1 VLGIEL
7 PVKKANP
14 YEKPNPPQSLPN
26 FLTTLAICGLFKDSK
41 STREIIGSTRCSA
54 ASQGVHMKY
63 YKTEDV
69 RNVAVVSH
77 AGSGKTTLCDAM
89 LFDAGAVDRLG
100 KVTDGSSNF
109 DFEPEEVK
117 RGITIGAS
125 LYTVEWKKKKINIL
139 DTPGDPNFAAEVT
152 AALKAADIA
161 ILVIDAVDSVKP
173 LTEKVWAAIEERG
186 CPRILAIT
194 KMDRERA
201 DYEKVLADVK
211 GILKVK
217 PLVLQIPIG
226 AESNFKGVVDL
237 LSMKSVMFDGDGRT
251 AARGDIP
258 GDLKDEANS
267 RREVL
272 IEDLAEVD
280 DALMERY
287 LEGEE
292 LGAEDLAAALKQGIV
307 QRVFMPAMLCSGA
320 ANRGVQTI
328 LDLIADA
335 SPSPADMP
343 DVRGTTSAGDEQT
356 RAASPDAP
364 FCAYVFKTLADPYAG
379 RLTLFRIFSGQLS
392 ADSNFFNACRGTKE
406 RFGQL
411 LAIQGKHQKSL
422 EAAQA
427 GDIVAVAKLKE
438 TLTGDTLS
446 DEKAPFIIAPHTLPQ
461 AVISFAIEPKAKGD
475 EEKITQSLTKLGE
488 EDPTLSVTRDPQTNE
503 FLISGMGQVHI
514 EVIVDKLKR
523 KFGVDV
529 NLKTPKVPYKE
540 TIKGKAKVEGKLKKQ
555 TGGRGQFAVAW
566 LELEPLPRGQ
576 GFEFVDRI
584 VGGVIP
590 RQYIPAVEKGVSE
603 SMGGGALAGYP
614 VIDVRVTVFDGKYHD
629 VDSSEQ
635 AFKIAA
641 SKGFKK
647 GVLEANPVLLE
658 PIMNMEIIVPEDCMG
673 DVMGDL
679 NSRRGRI
686 SGMDARG
693 GSQVIKAQVPMSE
706 VLKYASDLT
715 SMTSGRGLFSM
726 EFSHYE
732 EVPTHIQ
739 EKIVEASGK
748 RAEEED

>member
-1 VLGIEL
+1 
-7 PVKKANP
+7 
-14 YEKPNPPQSLPN
+14 
-26 FLTTLAICGLFKDSK
+26 
-41 STREIIGSTRCSA
+41 
-54 ASQGVHMKY
+54 MKQF
-63 YKTEDV
+63 KTEDV

-77 AGSGKTTLCDAM
+77 AGSGKTTLCEAL

-100 KVTDGSSNF
+100 RVTDGTSNF
-109 DFEPEEVK
+109 DFEAEEVK
-117 RGITIGAS
+117 RGITISTS
-125 LYTVEWKKKKINIL
+125 LFTIEWKKKKINIL

-161 ILVIDAVDSVKP
+161 ILTVDAVDSLKP
-173 LTEKVWAAIEERG
+173 LTEKVWDEIEASG
-186 CPRILAIT
+186 CPRIIAVT

-201 DYEKVLADVK
+201 DYQKVVNDVK
-211 GILKVK
+211 EVLHAK
-217 PLVLQIPIG
+217 PLVLQVPIG
-226 AESNFKGVVDL
+226 KEAAFKGVVDL
-237 LSMKSVMFDGDGRT
+237 LSMRALTFDGDGKNPGK
-251 AARGDIP
+251 GDIP
-258 GDLKDEANS
+258 AEVKDEVDS

-287 LEGEE
+287 LEGEA
-292 LGAEDLAAALKQGIV
+292 LGAEELASALKEGIV
-307 QRVFMPAMLCSGA
+307 KKVFVPLVVCA
-320 ANRGVQTI
+320 ASLNRAVQPL

-335 SPSPADMP
+335 CPSPADLP
-343 DVRGTTSAGDEQT
+343 PVEGRTPAGDEVS
-356 RAASPDAP
+356 RVPSADEP
-364 FCAYVFKTLADPYAG
+364 FSAYVFKTLADPYAG
-379 RLTLFRIFSGQLS
+379 RLTLFRILSGKLS
-392 ADSNFFNACRGTKE
+392 ADSTFLNATRGNKE

-411 LAIQGKHQKSL
+411 LAIQGKHQRGLDS
-422 EAAQA
+422 AHA

-446 DEKAPFIIAPHTLPQ
+446 DEKSPFVVQPAGLPQ
-461 AVISFAIEPKAKGD
+461 SVISFAIEPKAKGD
-475 EEKITQSLTKLGE
+475 EEKITQSLAKLAE
-488 EDPTLSVTRDPQTNE
+488 EDPTLSVSRDRSTNE

-514 EVIVDKLKR
+514 EVTVDKLKR

-566 LELEPLPRGQ
+566 LELEARQRGE
-576 GFEFVDRI
+576 GFEFVDKI
-584 VGGVIP
+584 VGGAIP
-590 RQYIPAVEKGVSE
+590 RQYIPAVEKGVIE
-603 SMGGGALAGYP
+603 AMHAGALAGCP
-614 VIDVRVTVFDGKYHD
+614 VIDVRVTVFDGKYHE

-647 GVLEANPVLLE
+647 GVLQANPVLLE
-658 PIMNMEIIVPEDCMG
+658 PIMNLEVISPDDCMG

-686 SGMDARG
+686 IGMDARG
-693 GSQVIKAQVPMSE
+693 GSQVIKAQVPMAE

-715 SMTSGRGLFSM
+715 SMTSGRGIFTV

-732 EVPTHIQ
+732 EVPGSLA
-739 EKIVEASGK
+739 EKIIEASGK
-748 RAEEED
+748 KSEEED

>member
-1 VLGIEL
+1 
-7 PVKKANP
+7 
-14 YEKPNPPQSLPN
+14 
-26 FLTTLAICGLFKDSK
+26 
-41 STREIIGSTRCSA
+41 
-54 ASQGVHMKY
+54 MKV
-63 YKTEDV
+63 YKTEEV

-77 AGSGKTTLCDAM
+77 AGSGKTTFCEAM
-89 LFDAGAVDRLG
+89 LFDSGAVDRLG
-100 KVTDGSSNF
+100 RVTDGTSNF

-117 RGITIGAS
+117 RGITISTS

-139 DTPGDPNFAAEVT
+139 DTPGDQNFSSEVT
-152 AALKAADIA
+152 AALSAADIA
-161 ILVIDAVDSVKP
+161 ILAVDAVDSLKP
-173 LTEKVWAAIEERG
+173 LTEKVWASIEAQG
-186 CPRILAIT
+186 CSRILVVT

-201 DYEKVLADVK
+201 EFERVIADVK
-211 GILKVK
+211 ESLKVK

-226 AESNFKGVVDL
+226 KEAAFKGVVDL
-237 LSMKSVMFDGDGRT
+237 LSMKAITFDGDGKNASRS
-251 AARGDIP
+251 DIP
-258 GDLKDEANS
+258 AELKDDAQS
-267 RREVL
+267 RRDVL

-292 LGAEDLAAALKQGIV
+292 LGADELANALKEGIIKKTFLPV
-307 QRVFMPAMLCSGA
+307 LVCSAMMNKGI
-320 ANRGVQTI
+320 QPI

-335 SPSPADMP
+335 CPSPADMP
-343 DVRGTTSAGDEQT
+343 PVVGVNLSGAEQS
-356 RAASPDAP
+356 RPASPTEPLAG
-364 FCAYVFKTLADPYAG
+364 YVFKTLADPYAG
-379 RLTLFRIFSGQLS
+379 RLTLFRIFSGKLS
-392 ADSNFFNACRGTKE
+392 PDSNFFNASRGTKE

-411 LAIQGKHQKSL
+411 LTIQGKHQKSL
-422 EAAQA
+422 EFAQA

-438 TLTGDTLS
+438 TLTGDTIC
-446 DEKAPFIIAPHTLPQ
+446 DEKAPLTIKAPSLPQ

-475 EEKITQSLTKLGE
+475 EDKITQSLAKLAE
-488 EDPTLSVTRDPQTNE
+488 EDPTMVVNRDPQTNE

-514 EVIVDKLKR
+514 EVTVEKLKR

-540 TIKGKAKVEGKLKKQ
+540 TIKGKARVEGKLKKQ

-566 LELEPLPRGQ
+566 LELEPMSRGQ
-576 GFEFVDRI
+576 GFEFVDKI

-590 RQYIPAVEKGVSE
+590 RQYIPAVEKGVIE
-603 SMGGGALAGYP
+603 AMQGGALAGFP
-614 VIDVRVTVFDGKYHD
+614 VIDVKVTVVDGKYHE

-647 GVLEANPVLLE
+647 GVLQSNPVILE
-658 PIMNMEIIVPEDCMG
+658 PIMNMEVIVPEEYMG

-686 SGMDARG
+686 SGMDSKG
-693 GSQVIKAQVPMSE
+693 GSQVVKAQVPMSE

-726 EFSHYE
+726 GFSHYE
-732 EVPTHIQ
+732 EVPGNIAD
-739 EKIVEASGK
+739 KIIEASGK

>member
-1 VLGIEL
+1 
-7 PVKKANP
+7 
-14 YEKPNPPQSLPN
+14 
-26 FLTTLAICGLFKDSK
+26 
-41 STREIIGSTRCSA
+41 
-54 ASQGVHMKY
+54 MKQ

-69 RNVAVVSH
+69 RNVVVVSH
-77 AGSGKTTLCDAM
+77 AGSGKTTLCEAM

-117 RGITIGAS
+117 RSITISSS
-125 LYTVEWKKKKINIL
+125 LFSIEWKKKKITIL
-139 DTPGDPNFAAEVT
+139 DTPGDPNFSAEVS
-152 AALKAADIA
+152 AALQAGDLAL
-161 ILVIDAVDSVKP
+161 LVVDAVDSIKP
-173 LTEKVWAAIEERG
+173 LTEKVWAAIEARNM
-186 CPRILAIT
+186 PRLLVIS

-201 DYEKVLADVK
+201 DFDKVLADVK
-211 GILKVK
+211 NVLKVK
-217 PLVLQIPIG
+217 PLVMQIPIG
-226 AESNFKGVVDL
+226 TEADFNGVVDL
-237 LSMKSVMFDGDGRT
+237 LSMKAITFAGDGKSVSK
-251 AARGDIP
+251 GDIP
-258 GDLKDEANS
+258 DNLKEDAQS

-292 LGAEDLAAALKQGIV
+292 LGPDELANALQLGILRRNFLPV
-307 QRVFMPAMLCSGA
+307 LASSGFT
-320 ANRGVQTI
+320 NKGIQPL
-328 LDLIADA
+328 LDLITDA
-335 SPSPADMP
+335 CQSPADMP
-343 DVRGTTSAGDEQT
+343 PVSGLAPSGEEVVRKPT
-356 RAASPDAP
+356 PDDP

-379 RLTLFRIFSGQLS
+379 RLTLFRIYSGKL
-392 ADSNFFNACRGTKE
+392 APDSNFFNPTRQAKE

-411 LAIQGKHQKSL
+411 FAIQGKHQRSL
-422 EAAQA
+422 ESAQA

-438 TLTGDTLS
+438 TLSGDTLS
-446 DEKAPFIIAPHTLPQ
+446 EEKAPLQIQPPALPQ
-461 AVISFAIEPKAKGD
+461 PVISFAIEPKAKGD
-475 EEKITQSLTKLGE
+475 EEKITQSLARLAE
-488 EDPTLSVTRDPQTNE
+488 EDLTLSVNRDAQTNE

-514 EVIVDKLKR
+514 EVTVEKLKR

-566 LELEPLPRGQ
+566 LELEPLPRGE
-576 GFEFVDRI
+576 GFQFVDKI

-590 RQYIPAVEKGVSE
+590 RQYIPAVEKGVIE
-603 SMGGGALAGYP
+603 AMGGGALAGFQ
-614 VIDVRVTVFDGKYHD
+614 VVDVRVTVFDGKYHD

-641 SKGFKK
+641 SKGFKA
-647 GVLEANPVLLE
+647 GVLQSNPVLLE
-658 PIMNMEIIVPEDCMG
+658 PIMNMEVIVPEDCMG

-686 SGMDARG
+686 MGMDARG
-693 GSQVIKAQVPMSE
+693 TSQVVKAQVPMAE

-715 SMTSGRGLFSM
+715 SMTSGRGIFSM

-732 EVPTHIQ
+732 EVPGGIAD
-739 EKIVEASGK
+739 KIVEASGK

>member
-1 VLGIEL
+1 MKLYKIE
-7 PVKKANP
+7 
-14 YEKPNPPQSLPN
+14 E
-26 FLTTLAICGLFKDSK
+26 
-41 STREIIGSTRCSA
+41 
-54 ASQGVHMKY
+54 
-63 YKTEDV
+63 V

-77 AGSGKTTLCDAM
+77 AGSGKTTLCEAM
-89 LFDAGAVDRLG
+89 LFNAGAVDRLG
-100 KVTDGSSNF
+100 KVTDGTSNL

-117 RGITIGAS
+117 RAITISMS
-125 LYTVEWKKKKINIL
+125 LFSIEWKKKKITIL
-139 DTPGDPNFAAEVT
+139 DTPGDPNFASEVYS
-152 AALKAADIA
+152 ALRAADLA
-161 ILVIDAVDSVKP
+161 ILVVDAVDSVKP
-173 LTEKVWAAIEERG
+173 LTEKVWNAIEENQM
-186 CPRILAIT
+186 PRMLVVT

-201 DYEKVLADVK
+201 DFDKVVADAK
-211 GILKVK
+211 QMLGVK
-217 PLVLQIPIG
+217 PVVLQVPIG
-226 AESNFKGVVDL
+226 REANFSGIVDL
-237 LSMKSVMFDGDGRT
+237 LSLRGYKFEGDGRSM
-251 AARGDIP
+251 AKVDIP
-258 GDLKDEANS
+258 EDLVEEVNS

-280 DALMERY
+280 DRLMERY

-292 LGAEDLAAALKQGIV
+292 LGAEELADALRSGV
-307 QRVFMPAMLCSGA
+307 LQRMFLPVIACSGA
-320 ANRGVQTI
+320 TNKAIQPI
-328 LDLIADA
+328 LDLIIDA
-335 SPSPADMP
+335 GPSPADMP
-343 DVRGTTSAGDEQT
+343 PVRGF
-356 RAASPDAP
+356 SPTGEPQERDPNPEAP
-364 FCAYVFKTLADPYAG
+364 FSAYVFKTVADPYAG
-379 RLTLFRIFSGQLS
+379 RLSIFRVFSGKLS
-392 ADSNFFNACRGTKE
+392 ADSNFFNATRGTKE

-411 LAIQGKHQKSL
+411 LVIQGKQQKPI
-422 EAAQA
+422 EACQA

-438 TLTGDTLS
+438 TLTGDTLC
-446 DEKAPFIIAPHTLPQ
+446 DERAPIVFEPVSLPQ

-475 EEKITQSLTKLGE
+475 EEKITQSLARLSE

-503 FLISGMGQVHI
+503 FLISGNGQVHI
-514 EVIVDKLKR
+514 EVTVEKLKR

-540 TIKGKAKVEGKLKKQ
+540 TIRGKAKVEGKLKKQ

-576 GFEFVDRI
+576 GFEFVDKI

-590 RQYIPAVEKGVSE
+590 RQYIPAVEKGVVE
-603 SMGGGALAGYP
+603 AMAGGALAGYP

-647 GVLEANPVLLE
+647 GVLQANPVLLE
-658 PIMNMEIIVPEDCMG
+658 PIMNLEVIVPEDCMG

-693 GSQVIKAQVPMSE
+693 GNQVIKAQVPMAE

-715 SMTSGRGLFSM
+715 SLTSGRGLFSM

-732 EVPTHIQ
+732 EVPANIS
-739 EKIVEASGK
+739 EKIIEASGK
-748 RAEEED
+748 RTEEED

>member
-1 VLGIEL
+1 
-7 PVKKANP
+7 
-14 YEKPNPPQSLPN
+14 
-26 FLTTLAICGLFKDSK
+26 
-41 STREIIGSTRCSA
+41 
-54 ASQGVHMKY
+54 MKQH
-63 YKTEDV
+63 KTEDV

-77 AGSGKTTLCDAM
+77 AGSGKTTFCEAI
-89 LFDAGAVDRLG
+89 LFNAGGVDRLG
-100 KVTDGSSNF
+100 KVTDGTSNF
-109 DFEPEEVK
+109 DFDPEEVK
-117 RGITIGAS
+117 RAISISTG
-125 LYTVEWKKKKINIL
+125 LFTVEWKKKKITIL

-152 AALKAADIA
+152 AALRAVDIA
-161 ILVIDAVDSVKP
+161 VLVVDAVDSIKP
-173 LTEKVWAAIEERG
+173 LTEKVWAGIEAAG
-186 CPRILAIT
+186 LPRVLVVT

-201 DYEKVLADVK
+201 DFGKVINDVK
-211 GILKVK
+211 EILKVK
-217 PLVLQIPIG
+217 PLVLQVPIG
-226 AESNFKGVVDL
+226 REGNFAGVVDL
-237 LSMKSVMFDGDGRT
+237 LSMKALLFDGDGRNISK
-251 AARGDIP
+251 AEIP
-258 GDLKDEANS
+258 GDIKEEANS

-280 DALMERY
+280 DGLMERY

-292 LGAEDLAAALKQGIV
+292 LGTEDLAHALRQGILH
-307 QRVFMPAMLCSGA
+307 RVFIPVVACSGT
-320 ANRGVQTI
+320 ANRGVQPI
-328 LDLIADA
+328 LDLITDA
-335 SPSPADMP
+335 CPSPAEMP
-343 DVRGTTSAGDEQT
+343 PITGVAPSGVEQT
-356 RAASPDAP
+356 RPPSADGP
-364 FCAYVFKTLADPYAG
+364 FCAYIFKTLADPYAG
-379 RLTLFRIFSGQLS
+379 RLSIFRIFSGKLTP
-392 ADSNFFNACRGTKE
+392 DSNFLNSSRSSKE
-406 RFGQL
+406 RFGQI
-411 LAIQGKHQKSL
+411 LAMQGKHQKSV
-422 EAAQA
+422 ESCQA

-438 TLTGDTLS
+438 TLTGDTLC
-446 DEKAPFIIAPHTLPQ
+446 DEKNPIVIQPVALPQ

-475 EEKITQSLTKLGE
+475 EDKITQSLARLAE
-488 EDPTLSVTRDPQTNE
+488 EDPTLSVTRDQQTNE

-514 EVIVDKLKR
+514 EVTVDKLKR

-566 LELEPLPRGQ
+566 LDLEPLPRGT
-576 GFEFVDRI
+576 GFEFVDKI

-590 RQYIPAVEKGVSE
+590 RQYIPAVEKGIAE
-603 SMGGGALAGYP
+603 SMSGGSLAGFP

-647 GVLEANPVLLE
+647 GVLQANPVLLE
-658 PIMNMEIIVPEDCMG
+658 PIMNMEVIVPEDCMG

-693 GSQVIKAQVPMSE
+693 SSQVIKAQVPMAE

-715 SMTSGRGLFSM
+715 SLTSGRGLFSM

-732 EVPTHIQ
+732 EVPANIS

-748 RAEEED
+748 RTEEED

>member
-1 VLGIEL
+1 
-7 PVKKANP
+7 
-14 YEKPNPPQSLPN
+14 
-26 FLTTLAICGLFKDSK
+26 
-41 STREIIGSTRCSA
+41 
-54 ASQGVHMKY
+54 MKQ
-63 YKTEDV
+63 YKTEEV

-77 AGSGKTTLCDAM
+77 SGSGKTTFCEAM

-117 RGITIGAS
+117 RAITIGTG
-125 LYTVEWKKKKINIL
+125 LFTVEWKKKKINLL

-152 AALKAADIA
+152 AALRAADNA
-161 ILVIDAVDSVKP
+161 VLVVDAVDSIKP
-173 LTEKVWAAIEERG
+173 LTEKVWSAIEAAG
-186 CPRILAIT
+186 LPRLLVIT

-201 DYEKVLADVK
+201 DFAKVINDVK
-211 GILKVK
+211 ETLAVK
-217 PLVLQIPIG
+217 PLVLQVPIG
-226 AESNFKGVVDL
+226 KEGGFTGVVDL
-237 LSMKSVMFDGDGRT
+237 LSMKALTFDGDGRGSSR
-251 AARGDIP
+251 AEIP
-258 GDLKDEANS
+258 PNLAEEANS

-280 DALMERY
+280 DGLMERY

-292 LGAEDLAAALKQGIV
+292 LGTDDLAHALRQGILK
-307 QRVFMPAMLCSGA
+307 RVFVPVLLCSGA
-320 ANRGVQTI
+320 TNRGIQPI
-328 LDLIADA
+328 MDIIADA
-335 SPSPADMP
+335 CPSPAELP
-343 DVRGTTSAGDEQT
+343 PVTGVTLSGQEQT
-356 RAASPDAP
+356 RTPSPEDP

-379 RLTLFRIFSGQLS
+379 RLSIFRIFSGKL
-392 ADSNFFNACRGTKE
+392 APDSNFLNSSRGSKE

-411 LAIQGKHQKSL
+411 LAMQGKSQKSI
-422 EAAQA
+422 ESCQA

-438 TLTGDTLS
+438 TLTGDTLC
-446 DEKAPFIIAPHTLPQ
+446 DEKKPLVIKPVTLPQ

-475 EEKITQSLTKLGE
+475 EDKITQSLARLAE
-488 EDPTLSVTRDPQTNE
+488 EDPTLSVNRDAQTNE

-514 EVIVDKLKR
+514 EVTVEKLKR

-566 LELEPLPRGQ
+566 LDLEPRPRGS
-576 GFEFVDRI
+576 GFEFVDKI

-590 RQYIPAVEKGVSE
+590 RQYIPAVEKGVIE
-603 SMGGGALAGYP
+603 AMGAGALAGYP

-647 GVLEANPVLLE
+647 GVLQANPVLLE
-658 PIMNMEIIVPEDCMG
+658 PIMNMEVIVPEDCMG

-686 SGMDARG
+686 SGMDAQG
-693 GSQVIKAQVPMSE
+693 GSQVIKAQVPMAE

-715 SMTSGRGLFSM
+715 SLTSGRGLFSM

-732 EVPTHIQ
+732 EVPGNIA
-739 EKIVEASGK
+739 EKIVEVSGK
-748 RAEEED
+748 KTEDED

>member
-1 VLGIEL
+1 
-7 PVKKANP
+7 
-14 YEKPNPPQSLPN
+14 
-26 FLTTLAICGLFKDSK
+26 
-41 STREIIGSTRCSA
+41 
-54 ASQGVHMKY
+54 MKH

-77 AGSGKTTLCDAM
+77 AGSGKTTLCEAILIDS
-89 LFDAGAVDRLG
+89 GAVDRLG

-117 RGITIGAS
+117 RGLTINAS
-125 LYTVEWKKKKINIL
+125 LFTIEWKKKKINII
-139 DTPGDPNFAAEVT
+139 DTPGDPNFSAEVL
-152 AALKAADIA
+152 AGLKAVDIA
-161 ILVIDAVDSVKP
+161 ILAVDAVDSIKP
-173 LTEKVWAAIEERG
+173 LTEKVWAAIEAKAA
-186 CPRILAIT
+186 PRLLAVT

-201 DYEKVLADVK
+201 DFDKVVNDVK
-211 GILKVK
+211 EMLQVK

-226 AESNFKGVVDL
+226 KEANFKGVVDL
-237 LSMKSVMFDGDGRT
+237 LSMKALLFEGDGKNVTR
-251 AARGDIP
+251 ADIP
-258 GDLKDEANS
+258 GDLQDEAQS

-287 LEGEE
+287 LEGEQ
-292 LGAEDLAAALKQGIV
+292 LGADELAVALKQGILN
-307 QRVFMPAMLCSGA
+307 RVFMPVLVCSGLM
-320 ANRGVQTI
+320 NKGIQPI
-328 LDLIADA
+328 LDILADA
-335 SPSPADMP
+335 CPSPAEMP
-343 DVRGTTSAGDEQT
+343 PVVGHTSGGEEQT
-356 RAASPDAP
+356 RKPSPDEP
-364 FCAYVFKTLADPYAG
+364 FSAYVFKTLADPYAG
-379 RLTLFRIFSGQLS
+379 RLSLFRIYSGKLA
-392 ADSNFFNACRGTKE
+392 ADSNFFNANRGAKE

-411 LAIQGKHQKSL
+411 LAIQGKHQKQL
-422 EAAQA
+422 ESAQA

-438 TLTGDTLS
+438 TLSGDTIC
-446 DEKAPFIIAPHTLPQ
+446 DEKAPIKIPPAELPQ

-475 EEKITQSLTKLGE
+475 EEKIMQSLQRLGE
-488 EDPTLSVTRDPQTNE
+488 EDPTLAVNRDPQTNE

-514 EVIVDKLKR
+514 EVIVEKLKR

-540 TIKGKAKVEGKLKKQ
+540 TIKGKSKVEGKLKKQ

-576 GFEFVDRI
+576 GFEFVDKI

-590 RQYIPAVEKGVSE
+590 RQYIPAVEKGVFE
-603 SMGGGALAGYP
+603 SMGSGSLAGYQ

-647 GVLEANPVLLE
+647 GMLEANPVLLE
-658 PIMNMEIIVPEDCMG
+658 PIMNLEVIVPEDCMG

-686 SGMDARG
+686 MGMDSKG
-693 GSQVIKAQVPMSE
+693 GSQVVKAQVPMAE

-715 SMTSGRGLFSM
+715 SMTSGRGIFSV

-732 EVPTHIQ
+732 EVPANIG
-739 EKIVEASGK
+739 EKIIEASGK
-748 RAEEED
+748 KLEEED

>member
-1 VLGIEL
+1 
-7 PVKKANP
+7 
-14 YEKPNPPQSLPN
+14 
-26 FLTTLAICGLFKDSK
+26 
-41 STREIIGSTRCSA
+41 
-54 ASQGVHMKY
+54 MKQ

-77 AGSGKTTLCDAM
+77 AGSGKTTFCEAM
-89 LFDAGAVDRLG
+89 LFDSGSVDRLG
-100 KVTDGSSNF
+100 KVTDGTSNF

-117 RGITIGAS
+117 RGITISSS
-125 LYTVEWKKKKINIL
+125 LYMIEWKKRKINIL
-139 DTPGDPNFAAEVT
+139 DTPGDPNFSAEVA
-152 AALKAADIA
+152 AALQAADIA
-161 ILVIDAVDSVKP
+161 ILAVDGVDSLKP
-173 LTEKVWAAIEERG
+173 LTEKVWSNIEAKG
-186 CPRILAIT
+186 CPRLLVVT

-201 DYEKVLADVK
+201 DFDRVINDVK
-211 GILKVK
+211 EVLRVK
-217 PLVLQIPIG
+217 PLVLQLPIG
-226 AESNFKGVVDL
+226 KEAGFKGVVDL
-237 LSMKSVMFDGDGRT
+237 LSMKALTFDGDGKSVS
-251 AARGDIP
+251 RGDIP
-258 GDLKDEANS
+258 AELREQAQSK
-267 RREVL
+267 REVL

-292 LGAEDLAAALKQGIV
+292 LGAEELAGALRQGILN
-307 QRVFMPAMLCSGA
+307 RVFIPAVMCSAVLNG
-320 ANRGVQTI
+320 GIQPI

-335 SPSPADMP
+335 CPSPAEMP
-343 DVRGTTSAGDEQT
+343 PVVGLTKTGEEITRKPALDE
-356 RAASPDAP
+356 P

-379 RLTLFRIFSGQLS
+379 RLTLFRIFSGKLS
-392 ADSNFFNACRGTKE
+392 PDSNFLNANRDVKE

-411 LAIQGKHQKSL
+411 LTIQGRHQKSL
-422 EAAQA
+422 DSAQA

-438 TLTGDTLS
+438 TLTGDTLC
-446 DEKAPFIIAPHTLPQ
+446 DEKAPLIIEPPALPQ

-475 EEKITQSLTKLGE
+475 EEKITQSLAKLAE
-488 EDPTLSVTRDPQTNE
+488 EDPTLVVNRDPQTNE

-514 EVIVDKLKR
+514 EVTVEKLKR

-540 TIKGKAKVEGKLKKQ
+540 TIRGKAKVEGKLKKQ

-566 LELEPLPRGQ
+566 LEVEPLPRGE
-576 GFEFVDRI
+576 GFQFVDKI

-603 SMGGGALAGYP
+603 SMNGGALAGYP
-614 VIDVRVTVFDGKYHD
+614 VIDVRVTVFDGKYHE

-647 GVLEANPVLLE
+647 GVLQANPVLLE
-658 PIMNMEIIVPEDCMG
+658 PIMNMEIIVPEEFMG

-679 NSRRGRI
+679 NARRGRI
-686 SGMDARG
+686 SGMDSKG
-693 GSQVIKAQVPMSE
+693 GSQAIKAQVPMAE

-715 SMTSGRGLFSM
+715 SMTSGRGIFSM

-732 EVPTHIQ
+732 EVPANIS
-739 EKIVEASGK
+739 EKIIEASGK
-748 RAEEED
+748 RVEEED

>member
-1 VLGIEL
+1 
-7 PVKKANP
+7 
-14 YEKPNPPQSLPN
+14 
-26 FLTTLAICGLFKDSK
+26 
-41 STREIIGSTRCSA
+41 
-54 ASQGVHMKY
+54 MKL
-63 YKTEDV
+63 YKIEDV

-77 AGSGKTTLCDAM
+77 AGSGKTTLCEAM
-89 LFDAGAVDRLG
+89 LFNAGAVDRLG
-100 KVTDGSSNF
+100 KVTDGTSNL

-117 RGITIGAS
+117 RAITISMS
-125 LYTVEWKKKKINIL
+125 LFSIEWKKKKITLL
-139 DTPGDPNFAAEVT
+139 DTPGDPNFAAEVY
-152 AALKAADIA
+152 AALRAADLA
-161 ILVIDAVDSVKP
+161 ILVVDAVDSIKP
-173 LTEKVWAAIEERG
+173 LTEKVWNAIEENAI
-186 CPRILAIT
+186 PRILVVT

-201 DYEKVLADVK
+201 DFDKVISDAKEMLR
-211 GILKVK
+211 VK
-217 PLVLQIPIG
+217 PVVLQVPLG
-226 AESNFKGVVDL
+226 KEANFVGVVDL
-237 LSMKSVMFDGDGRT
+237 LSMKAQKFEGDGRSS
-251 AARGDIP
+251 AKADIP
-258 GDLKDEANS
+258 GDLMEEVNS

-280 DALMERY
+280 DRLMERY

-292 LGAEDLAAALKQGIV
+292 LGAEDLANALRTGV
-307 QRVFMPAMLCSGA
+307 LQRMFLPVLACSGA
-320 ANRGVQTI
+320 ANKAVQLI
-328 LDLIADA
+328 LDMIIDA
-335 SPSPADMP
+335 GPSPADMP
-343 DVRGTTSAGDEQT
+343 PVKGTTPSGEQQE
-356 RAASPDAP
+356 RDPSPDAP
-364 FCAYVFKTLADPYAG
+364 FSAYVFKTVADPYAG
-379 RLTLFRIFSGQLS
+379 RLSIFRVFSGKLS
-392 ADSNFFNACRGTKE
+392 ADSNFLNATRSAKE

-411 LAIQGKHQKSL
+411 LVIQGKQQKAI
-422 EAAQA
+422 EACQA

-438 TLTGDTLS
+438 TLTGDTLC
-446 DEKAPFIIAPHTLPQ
+446 DERAPIVFEPVSLPQ

-475 EEKITQSLTKLGE
+475 EEKITQSLARLAE
-488 EDPTLSVTRDPQTNE
+488 EDPTLAVTRDPQTNE
-503 FLISGMGQVHI
+503 FLISGNGQVHI
-514 EVIVDKLKR
+514 EVIVEKLKR

-540 TIKGKAKVEGKLKKQ
+540 TIRGKAKVEGKLKKQ

-576 GFEFVDRI
+576 GFEFVDKI

-590 RQYIPAVEKGVSE
+590 RQYIPAVEKGVVE
-603 SMGGGALAGYP
+603 AMAGGALAGYP

-647 GVLEANPVLLE
+647 GVLQANPVLLE
-658 PIMNMEIIVPEDCMG
+658 PIMNLEVIVPEDCMG

-693 GSQVIKAQVPMSE
+693 GSQVIKAQVPMAE

-715 SMTSGRGLFSM
+715 SLTSGRGLFSM

-732 EVPTHIQ
+732 EVPANIS
-739 EKIVEASGK
+739 EKIIEASGK

>member
-1 VLGIEL
+1 M
-7 PVKKANP
+7 KQ
-14 YEKPNPPQSLPN
+14 Y
-26 FLTTLAICGLFKDSK
+26 K
-41 STREIIGSTRCSA
+41 S
-54 ASQGVHMKY
+54 
-63 YKTEDV
+63 EDV

-77 AGSGKTTLCDAM
+77 AGSGKTTFCEAM
-89 LFDAGAVDRLG
+89 LFQAGAIDRLG
-100 KVTDGSSNF
+100 KVTDGTSNL
-109 DFEPEEVK
+109 DFEPEEIK
-117 RGITIGAS
+117 RGISISSS
-125 LYTVEWKKKKINIL
+125 LFSIEWKKKKINIL
-139 DTPGDPNFAAEVT
+139 DTPGDPNFSAEVV
-152 AALKAADIA
+152 AALQAADVA
-161 ILVIDAVDSVKP
+161 ILAVDAVDSLKP
-173 LTEKVWAAIEERG
+173 LTEKVWASIEAKG
-186 CPRILAIT
+186 CPRLLAIT

-201 DYEKVLADVK
+201 DFNKVITDIK
-211 GILKVK
+211 EIFKVK
-217 PLVLQIPIG
+217 PLVLQLPIG
-226 AESNFKGVVDL
+226 KEAAFKGVVDL
-237 LSMKSVMFDGDGRT
+237 LSMKAVTFDGDGKNVSK
-251 AARGDIP
+251 GDIP
-258 GDLKDEANS
+258 AELKEEAQA

-292 LGAEDLAAALKQGIV
+292 LGTDELAGALRQGILNS
-307 QRVFMPAMLCSGA
+307 VFIPAVVCSGML
-320 ANRGVQTI
+320 NKGIQPI
-328 LDLIADA
+328 LDLITDA
-335 SPSPADMP
+335 CPSPADMP
-343 DVRGTTSAGDEQT
+343 PVIGRKKTGEEMS
-356 RAASPDAP
+356 RKPSPDEP

-379 RLTLFRIFSGQLS
+379 RLTLFRIFSGKLS
-392 ADSNFFNACRGTKE
+392 PDSNFLNASRDTKE

-411 LAIQGKHQKSL
+411 LAIQGKHQKQL
-422 EAAQA
+422 ESAQA

-438 TLTGDTLS
+438 TLTGDTLC
-446 DEKAPFIIAPHTLPQ
+446 DEKAPVILQPPDWPH

-475 EEKITQSLTKLGE
+475 EEKITQSLAKLAE
-488 EDPTLSVTRDPQTNE
+488 EDPTLSVSRDPQTNE

-514 EVIVDKLKR
+514 EVTVDKLKR

-540 TIKGKAKVEGKLKKQ
+540 TIKGKARVEGKLKKQ

-566 LELEPLPRGQ
+566 LEVEPLPRGG
-576 GFEFVDRI
+576 GFEFVDKI

-603 SMGGGALAGYP
+603 SMNGGALAGYP
-614 VIDVRVTVFDGKYHD
+614 VIDVRVTVVDGKYHE

-647 GVLEANPVLLE
+647 GVLESNPILLE
-658 PIMNMEIIVPEDCMG
+658 PIMNMEIIVPEEFMG

-686 SGMDARG
+686 SGMDSKG
-693 GSQVIKAQVPMSE
+693 GSQVVKAQAPMAE

-715 SMTSGRGLFSM
+715 SMTSGRGIFSM

-732 EVPTHIQ
+732 EVPGNIS
-739 EKIVEASGK
+739 EKIIEASGK